1 MERYNMSNIK
11 SLGEELLH
19 LTSKSHKLDEAIH
32 LLKSSENT
40 LADDILVLINGAK
53 LECVVDKEK
62 VFEHLDSIDS
72 YRWNLEDEISS
83 AQSSIDDASS
93 SIGYLE
99 DEINAL
105 RRYLEELKWKKVEDK
120 KEDSK

>member
-1 MERYNMSNIK
+1 MSNIK
-11 SLGEELLH
+11 SIAEELIK
-19 LTSKSHKLDEAIH
+19 LTNRSYKLDEAIH
-32 LLKSSENT
+32 LLKSTENT
-40 LADDILVLINGAK
+40 LADDIIALLEGAK

-62 VFEHLDSIDS
+62 VFGYLNEIDS

-99 DEINAL
+99 DEINGL
-105 RRYLEELKWKKVEDK
+105 RRYLEELKWEKKEDK
-120 KEDSK
+120 K

>member
-1 MERYNMSNIK
+1 MSNIK

-32 LLKSSENT
+32 LLKSTENT
-40 LADDILVLINGAK
+40 LADDITALIKGAK
-53 LECVVDKEK
+53 LECIVDKEK
-62 VFEHLDSIDS
+62 VFAYLDEIDS

-105 RRYLEELKWKKVEDK
+105 RRYLEELKWEKKEDK
-120 KEDSK
+120 K

>member
-1 MERYNMSNIK
+1 MSNIK

-40 LADDILVLINGAK
+40 LVDDVKALIKGAK

-62 VFEHLDSIDS
+62 VFGYLDEIDS
-72 YRWNLEDEISS
+72 YRWNAEDEISS
-83 AQSSIDDASS
+83 AHSSIDDARS
-93 SIGYLE
+93 SISYLE

-105 RRYLEELKWKKVEDK
+105 RRYLEGLKWEKKEDK
-120 KEDSK
+120 K